1 MSPAAERE
9 WHVFTKSLSDV
20 TALLGAVEAP
30 TLVIHDSA
38 FPFGSCE
45 LCRDLAAGTPTSE
58 LTRRESEVLRMIAE
72 GRTNKEIAAKLA
84 LSERTVA
91 RHITNLYAKIDVR
104 SKFEATAYALK
115 NGLN

>member
-1 MSPAAERE
+1 MIRGMSPAAERE

-45 LCRDLAAGTPTSE
+45 LCRD
-58 LTRRESEVLRMIAE
+58 
-72 GRTNKEIAAKLA
+72 
-84 LSERTVA
+84 
-91 RHITNLYAKIDVR
+91 
-104 SKFEATAYALK
+104 
-115 NGLN
+115 